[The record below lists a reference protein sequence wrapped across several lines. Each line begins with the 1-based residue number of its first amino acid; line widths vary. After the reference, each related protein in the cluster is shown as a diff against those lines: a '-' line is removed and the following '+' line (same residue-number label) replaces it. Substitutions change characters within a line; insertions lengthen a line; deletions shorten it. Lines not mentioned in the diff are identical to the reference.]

1 MAANLFLHN
10 VTTFWF
16 KQSLSYGLTKN
27 LSLAFFSQIKDGEG
41 SAVLQES
48 KLREQLKSNLNTT
61 LSDVVQSKAQLYMAV
76 SVTDIISKASVVVLS
91 LNKNRLL
98 KCGTVIQ

>member
-1 MAANLFLHN
+1 M
-10 VTTFWF
+10 
-16 KQSLSYGLTKN
+16 TKN

-48 KLREQLKSNLNTT
+48 KLREQLKFNLNTT
-61 LSDVVQSKAQLYMAV
+61 LSDVVLSEAQLYMAV

-91 LNKNRLL
+91 LNKKRLL